1 MTRIFILQTHLQT
14 TRTTGT
20 DIIWRLRPD
29 STMRH
34 DAIGT
39 SRQSVKICL
48 QKNCLIS
55 ISQSVKYPNSP
66 GVEMS
71 VRLPESSIEPLTTT
85 KDAIYLRLTAV
96 MTVLPNS
103 LAVTG
108 SVSSHLFHLDIE
120 SVKKNFSNLYAMLLT
135 ILSCELHMEHSEIR
149 M

>member
-34 DAIGT
+34 DVTGT

-55 ISQSVKYPNSP
+55 ISQSVKCPNSP
-66 GVEMS
+66 EVEMS

-96 MTVLPNS
+96 MTVLPNF

-108 SVSSHLFHLDIE
+108 SVSSHLFHLVIE
-120 SVKKNFSNLYAMLLT
+120 SVKKNSSNLYAMLLT
-135 ILSCELHMEHSEIR
+135 I
-149 M
+149 